1 MCCGNMLIRPHKIP
15 EEYSTSTDIDNRQ
28 LAKSSTKQRERM
40 SITSQFRFC
49 YRNCQILSMGFLIN
63 YSKSKQLAHPTAF
76 SVHQTWGIK
85 RAGKLLPCLANSQKM
100 VLLNNVVGKCAWQS
114 QLPVFS
120 VARRQRQAAGAKT
133 SNSFL
138 PSAFSISLE
147 GVRKGRTTKQEKA
160 HREQSNSSHH
170 RHFFTLLARK
180 LSGCHRCW
188 LGTLSTLS

>member
-63 YSKSKQLAHPTAF
+63 CSKSKQLAHPTAF
-76 SVHQTWGIK
+76 SAHQTWGIK
-85 RAGKLLPCLANSQKM
+85 RAGKLLPCLANSQKKR

-120 VARRQRQAAGAKT
+120 VARRRQRQAAGAKT
-133 SNSFL
+133 GNSFL
-138 PSAFSISLE
+138 PSAFCIS
-147 GVRKGRTTKQEKA
+147 GRGEESA
-160 HREQSNSSHH
+160 DN
-170 RHFFTLLARK
+170 
-180 LSGCHRCW
+180 
-188 LGTLSTLS
+188 